1 MTYTLE
7 ALDADANVR
16 DTFRV
21 DAQTAGDMLI
31 LRVPTSMHADDR
43 AQLAHDV
50 RGGLGKKAP
59 PAIVVVPDYV
69 VACRLVP
76 SEATDA

>member
-1 MTYTLE
+1 MTTYTLK
-7 ALDADANVR
+7 ALDADGATREAFAVE
-16 DTFRV
+16 
-21 DAQTAGDMLI
+21 AQRIGDVLL
-31 LRVPTSMHADDR
+31 LRVPTSMHPNDR

-59 PAIVVVPDYV
+59 AIVVVPDYV

-76 SEATDA
+76 VEPAE